1 MNLLFIATFFYLY
14 IDTYRITQSYMN
26 ETNLNGGVV
35 TAVLL
40 QYNLTQLKAQCDL
53 IHTVL

>member
-14 IDTYRITQSYMN
+14 NDTYRMTQNYMN
-26 ETNLNGGVV
+26 ETNLDGGVV

-40 QYNLTQLKAQCDL
+40 QYYLTQLKAQRDL

>member
-14 IDTYRITQSYMN
+14 IDTYRMTQNYMN
-26 ETNLNGGVV
+26 ETNLDGGVV

>member
-14 IDTYRITQSYMN
+14 IDAYRMTQSYMS

>member
-14 IDTYRITQSYMN
+14 IDTYRMTQSYMN
-26 ETNLNGGVV
+26 KMNLNGGVV

-40 QYNLTQLKAQCDL
+40 PYNLTQIKAQCDL

>member
-14 IDTYRITQSYMN
+14 IDTYRMTQSYMN
-26 ETNLNGGVV
+26 KMNLNGGVV

-40 QYNLTQLKAQCDL
+40 QYNLTQLKTQSDL